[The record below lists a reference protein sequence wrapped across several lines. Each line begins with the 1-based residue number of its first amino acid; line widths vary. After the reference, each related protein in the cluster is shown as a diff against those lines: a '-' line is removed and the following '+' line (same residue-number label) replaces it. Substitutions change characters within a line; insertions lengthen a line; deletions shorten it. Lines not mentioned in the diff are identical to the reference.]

1 MKNQKAIILP
11 IGYNGTD
18 GSVNTGE
25 QIEVIFF
32 DLEQTIKNLKSVMEA
47 DLGFEISCLKV
58 RNEAEL
64 NFVDGDEDLVVLDE
78 NIVYYP
84 EGQIVIQFNIKHI
97 EQVLLETEFLTL
109 ETLLSWTDC

>member
-1 MKNQKAIILP
+1 MKNQKTIILP

-25 QIEVIFF
+25 QIEVTFF
-32 DLEQTIKNLKSVMEA
+32 DLKQTINKLKSVKNA
-47 DLGFEISCLKV
+47 HLGFEISCVKQT
-58 RNEAEL
+58 NEVEVNL
-64 NFVDGDEDLVVLDE
+64 VDGDEELEVLYE
-78 NIVYYP
+78 TIVYYP